1 MSQKVQTGTPESNF
15 TVKHPIKLLQT
26 FVVTNYPFGQSQL
39 IESLDLEK
47 VYKHYKH
54 PAELS
59 LLQYCTNE
67 QNSFYWIEI

>member
-39 IESLDLEK
+39 VESLDRRN
-47 VYKHYKH
+47 VYKHYEQ
-54 PAELS
+54 PPEPS
-59 LLQYCTNE
+59 ILQY
-67 QNSFYWIEI
+67 